1 MGLVDMKIKPET
13 EIYQQSLSAADKRQ
27 KMLRSER
34 EGLIC
39 LPQFLFHHDDGIM
52 AVAFLI
58 NCPTYFDE
66 IGMGFGRVRC
76 CLQDM
81 KLLIKNPSSMGC
93 IPSYTRHLTLC
104 LYCVRPAPAAC
115 HDV

>member
-1 MGLVDMKIKPET
+1 MGLVDMEIKREKLKYIR
-13 EIYQQSLSAADKRQ
+13 ESLSAADKRQ

-93 IPSYTRHLTLC
+93 IPSSYTRHLTLC
-104 LYCVRPAPAAC
+104 V
-115 HDV
+115 V

>member
-1 MGLVDMKIKPET
+1 MGLVDIKIKPGT
-13 EIYQQSLSAADKRQ
+13 EIYLQYFSESLSAADKRQ

-34 EGLIC
+34 EGFIC

-81 KLLIKNPSSMGC
+81 KLLIENPSSMGC
-93 IPSYTRHLTLC
+93 IVYHHPIHGTL
-104 LYCVRPAPAAC
+104 LLVNI
-115 HDV
+115 V